1 MTAKKDLPVWAYPV
15 GCLAFALPW
24 ALAPFWIVRI
34 SFHMAVV
41 LSCLAF
47 AVALSFIAWAFYR
60 ETVAEKK
67 ATRSKELSDPDA

>member
-24 ALAPFWIVRI
+24 ALAPFWIVGI

-47 AVALSFIAWAFYR
+47 AVALSFIAWAFYPP
-60 ETVAEKK
+60 TSV
-67 ATRSKELSDPDA
+67 S

>member
-1 MTAKKDLPVWAYPV
+1 
-15 GCLAFALPW
+15 
-24 ALAPFWIVRI
+24 
-34 SFHMAVV
+34 MAVV